1 MFTDYI
7 VKLVSYQKRDLWAPL
22 ASPSF
27 DMTMTK
33 IIKEAFSRHVTHVD
47 LHLQAYLTNL
57 LRKEAARG
65 SVSNAFVPNGQLD
78 ANKGLHKSMD
88 GVNHAQSRHLSEN
101 LDIAQVKA
109 GVQNQVQS
117 KMSPCKDAPTRIN
130 TDPLVCKTSVNVT
143 RTIQLKPDQD
153 IKVDVNSNPDLKN
166 GKAKYSN
173 DSGMA
178 LNNNKLDMFSDEF
191 IGSEAILDSSH
202 KDSSGS
208 RITRSSVRTRHGKP
222 K

>member
-1 MFTDYI
+1 M
-7 VKLVSYQKRDLWAPL
+7 
-22 ASPSF
+22 
-27 DMTMTK
+27 
-33 IIKEAFSRHVTHVD
+33 
-47 LHLQAYLTNL
+47 
-57 LRKEAARG
+57 
-65 SVSNAFVPNGQLD
+65 SNAYVPNGQMD

-88 GVNHAQSRHLSEN
+88 GVNHSRSRSLSLEN
-101 LDIAQVKA
+101 VDIAQMKS
-109 GVQNQVQS
+109 GVQNQVHS
-117 KMSPCKDAPTRIN
+117 KMSPCKDAQPRIN

-166 GKAKYSN
+166 GKAKYGDDN
-173 DSGMA
+173 AMA

-191 IGSEAILDSSH
+191 IGSEAILD

-208 RITRSSVRTRHGKP
+208 RITRNSVRTRHMKT